1 MAYHDIILPTELMG
15 APLEIRTIG
24 VPDLKD
30 ALRKGWDDF
39 VAMPTHVIFLS
50 LIYPVIGILIYFAT
64 VGYDLIPLLYPLASG
79 FALIGPFAAIGLYE
93 FSRRR
98 EAGLDATWGHAFD
111 VIHSP
116 SLPAI
121 VGLGS
126 LLFGLLFAWL
136 VAADT
141 IYGANFGREPQSS
154 LAKFLHTVLTTPE
167 GRNLIIVGNFVG
179 FLFAVLA
186 FSLSVV
192 AFPLLFDRHVGL
204 ATAMA
209 ASMEAVAKNPVTMAF
224 WGLIVAAGL
233 ALGSLPFFV
242 GLAVVMPVLGHS
254 TWHLYR
260 KVIAPDPNPRPA
272 FQPKQKG
279 KRYAAD
285 FPSSLFSRYREDKE

>member
-1 MAYHDIILPTELMG
+1 MAHRDIILPIKSMG
-15 APLEIRTIG
+15 AKPEIRRIRAS
-24 VPDLKD
+24 DLKD

-93 FSRRR
+93 LSRRR
-98 EAGLDATWGHAFD
+98 EAGLDTTWSHAFD
-111 VIHSP
+111 VVHSP
-116 SLPAI
+116 SFPAI
-121 VGLGS
+121 VGLGA

-141 IYGANFGREPQSS
+141 IYGANFGREHQSS
-154 LAKFLHTVLTTPE
+154 LTAFLHTILTTPE
-167 GRNLIIVGNFVG
+167 GRTLAIVGNVVG

-192 AFPLLFDRHVGL
+192 SFPLLFDRHVGL

-209 ASMEAVAKNPVTMAF
+209 ASLEAVAKNPVTMAL

-233 ALGSLPFFV
+233 VLGSLPFFV
-242 GLAVVMPVLGHS
+242 GLAIVMPVLGHA

-260 KVIAPDPNPRPA
+260 KLVVPDSGVRPEFHA
-272 FQPKQKG
+272 RDKG

-285 FPSSLFSRYREDKE
+285 FPSSLFSRYREDKK